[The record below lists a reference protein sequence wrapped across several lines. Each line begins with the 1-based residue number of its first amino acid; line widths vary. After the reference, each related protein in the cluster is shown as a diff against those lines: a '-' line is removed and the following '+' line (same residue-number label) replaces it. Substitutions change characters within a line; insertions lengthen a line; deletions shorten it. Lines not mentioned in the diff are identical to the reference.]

1 MNSPYF
7 IECKTPGKPW
17 QRIDCLP
24 VATEEEAWDK
34 MAAWKSIAP
43 LNVGDGF
50 APCLP
55 EPLAPVFSGWGFFV
69 SAA

>member
-7 IECKTPGKPW
+7 IEYQTPGKPW

-34 MAAWKSIAP
+34 MAAWERYCPSERWRWVRP
-43 LNVGDGF
+43 L
-50 APCLP
+50 
-55 EPLAPVFSGWGFFV
+55 
-69 SAA
+69 SA